1 MEWGGGKGV
10 YEEIPLKLGLFTF
23 KFVIRKIEKTPHV
36 IYLVRSV
43 IRLPIDVKHELKYIY
58 I

>member
-1 MEWGGGKGV
+1 MEWGV

-36 IYLVRSV
+36 IYLVIGLS
-43 IRLPIDVKHELKYIY
+43 
-58 I
+58 